1 MDKLILSAAGNENN
15 INEDADTI
23 LILFLLSKTQ
33 NYMFLQQLY
42 QQETIRNY
50 QNFLAKDLKDQFI
63 MMNIKQKV
71 IIKI

>member
-33 NYMFLQQLY
+33 NYMFL
-42 QQETIRNY
+42 
-50 QNFLAKDLKDQFI
+50 
-63 MMNIKQKV
+63 
-71 IIKI
+71 